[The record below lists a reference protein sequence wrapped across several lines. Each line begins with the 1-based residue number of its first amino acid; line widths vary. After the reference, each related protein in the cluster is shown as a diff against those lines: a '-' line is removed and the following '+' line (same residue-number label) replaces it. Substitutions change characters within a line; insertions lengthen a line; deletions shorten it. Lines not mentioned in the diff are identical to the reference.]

1 MTAMTDMI
9 VRRAIAADVPAVVAL
24 LADDPLGQQR
34 ERVGDSLHADYTAAF
49 AMIAA
54 DPNQYLAVC
63 TVGDDIIGCVQIS
76 FIPGL
81 TRRGALRGQIEGV
94 RIADGWRGR
103 GYGRQLLLWAIDTCR
118 HRGCR
123 LVQLTSDRSRVNA
136 QRFYKNL
143 GFARSHDGFKLH
155 L

>member
-1 MTAMTDMI
+1 MAPMPDMI

-34 ERVGDSLHADYTAAF
+34 EHVGDSLDADYVAAF
-49 AMIAA
+49 TMIAA

-63 TVGDDIIGCVQIS
+63 VIESVIIGCVQIS

-118 HRGCR
+118 DRGCR
-123 LVQLTSDRSRVNA
+123 LVQLTSDRSRDDA
-136 QRFYKNL
+136 QRFYKSL
-143 GFARSHDGFKLH
+143 GFAKSHDGFKLN

>member
-1 MTAMTDMI
+1 MTDMI
-9 VRRAIAADVPAVVAL
+9 VRQATADDVPAIVAL

-34 ERVGDSLHADYTAAF
+34 EQVGASLDADYAAAY

-63 TVGDDIIGCVQIS
+63 SIGDAIIGCLQIS

-81 TRRGALRGQIEGV
+81 TRRGSLRGQIEGV
-94 RIADGWRGR
+94 RIADVWRGR

-118 HRGCR
+118 QRGCR
-123 LVQLTSDRSRVNA
+123 LVQLTSDRSRDDA
-136 QRFYKNL
+136 QRLYKSL
-143 GFARSHDGFKLH
+143 GFAKSHDGFKLH
-155 L
+155 IYN

>member
-1 MTAMTDMI
+1 MASKARVAATNYMI

-24 LADDPLGQQR
+24 LADDLLGQQR
-34 ERVGDSLHADYTAAF
+34 EHVGDSLDADYVAAF

-63 TVGDDIIGCVQIS
+63 VIESVIIGCVQIS

-94 RIADGWRGR
+94 RIPTGGAAVAMAGSCC
-103 GYGRQLLLWAIDTCR
+103 YGR
-118 HRGCR
+118 
-123 LVQLTSDRSRVNA
+123 LTPAATAGAAWCN
-136 QRFYKNL
+136 
-143 GFARSHDGFKLH
+143 
-155 L
+155 

>member
-1 MTAMTDMI
+1 MSEMR
-9 VRRAIAADVPAVVAL
+9 VRQAIAADVPAVVAL

-34 ERVGDSLHADYTAAF
+34 EQVGDRLHADYAAAF

-63 TVGDDIIGCVQIS
+63 TVGDAIIGCVQIS

-118 HRGCR
+118 DRGCR
-123 LVQLTSDRSRVNA
+123 LVQLTSDRSRDDA
-136 QRFYKNL
+136 QRFYKSL
-143 GFARSHDGFKLH
+143 GFARSHDGFKLN